1 MDEEILN
8 KPKFNFN
15 VFFQKNKSKIFST
28 IVLILIFFI
37 ILIFRNE
44 YKKNLNIDIS
54 EKYNNAKILIENKN
68 SQEALKILKD
78 IILEKNKFYSPSS
91 LNLIVDNN
99 LIKNRSE
106 VLSYFDEVISNN
118 KLDTETKNLFIFKK
132 VLFMGDDIEENEL
145 LNSLNPIIQSN
156 SLWKDTVSDYIK
168 KYYLAR
174 GEFNKAKDFEASSNE

>member
-68 SQEALKILKD
+68 SQEALKILKN

-99 LIKNRSE
+99 L
-106 VLSYFDEVISNN
+106 
-118 KLDTETKNLFIFKK
+118 
-132 VLFMGDDIEENEL
+132 
-145 LNSLNPIIQSN
+145 
-156 SLWKDTVSDYIK
+156 
-168 KYYLAR
+168 
-174 GEFNKAKDFEASSNE
+174 

>member
-1 MDEEILN
+1 MDEEIIN

-15 VFFQKNKSKIFST
+15 IFFQKNKFKIFAT
-28 IVLILIFFI
+28 IVFILIVFI

-44 YKKNLNIDIS
+44 YIKIVNIDTS
-54 EKYNNAKILIENKN
+54 EKYNKAKILIENKN

-106 VLSYFDEVISNN
+106 VLSYFDEVISNS

-145 LNSLNPIIQSN
+145 LNNLNPIIQSN
-156 SLWKDTVSDYIK
+156 SLWKDTASDYIK